1 MSKRNYTSAVEYTS
15 KKRKITTCDEE
26 DELDLLINMER
37 KKYYTD
43 SDSESDSESELLPL
57 NKVYKYPPEPDEYTY
72 VSLATHN
79 KAIDKIRVLEENI
92 NKLNDKLKIYNKAI
106 NKISILQQNINIL
119 FNTLQNYREHY
130 NYMVFYIRQMN

>member
-1 MSKRNYTSAVEYTS
+1 MYHW
-15 KKRKITTCDEE
+15 
-26 DELDLLINMER
+26 
-37 KKYYTD
+37 
-43 SDSESDSESELLPL
+43 
-57 NKVYKYPPEPDEYTY
+57 
-72 VSLATHN
+72 THN